1 MNINKKTIKKLREI
15 SIMDNELKEILVD
28 ISNGINYLENDLEF
42 IKETNTDI
50 LFHKLDKIIDLLE
63 EIANKQKAGC

>member
-63 EIANKQKAGC
+63 EIANK